1 MSSEHIHS
9 VYNTKKL
16 KLDDVTEIESCIAE
30 YKRRAILKYCKENGI
45 SKIQC
50 DEQSILGT
58 LLYLFNNNS

>member
-30 YKRRAILKYCKENGI
+30 YKRRDFEVLQRKRYK
-45 SKIQC
+45 
-50 DEQSILGT
+50 
-58 LLYLFNNNS
+58 